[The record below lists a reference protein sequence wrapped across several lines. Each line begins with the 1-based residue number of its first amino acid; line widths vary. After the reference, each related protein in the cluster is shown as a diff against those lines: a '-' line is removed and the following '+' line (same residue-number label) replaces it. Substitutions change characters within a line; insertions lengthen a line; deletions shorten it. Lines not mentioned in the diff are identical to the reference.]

1 MSCLQC
7 GGGQFLSFRTS
18 FPTLI
23 GVLGRPRYADF
34 FLMRLCCFDAASNQ
48 PQIEIYSRKLI
59 IDNSVLLLCEGTRQI
74 IGWYVN
80 APVANNSH
88 H

>member
-1 MSCLQC
+1 M
-7 GGGQFLSFRTS
+7 R
-18 FPTLI
+18 
-23 GVLGRPRYADF
+23 
-34 FLMRLCCFDAASNQ
+34 LMRLCCFDAVSNQ

-59 IDNSVLLLCEGTRQI
+59 IVGYPCYYAKVLI